1 MKASTGRVNE
11 RHVQSEGTDGEIKD
25 YARVQ
30 TGQSLWS
37 SDPED
42 DEE

>member
-1 MKASTGRVNE
+1 MKALTKTVAE
-11 RHVQSEGTDGEIKD
+11 KEAAAADET
-25 YARVQ
+25 AVQ

-42 DEE
+42 EEDQEE